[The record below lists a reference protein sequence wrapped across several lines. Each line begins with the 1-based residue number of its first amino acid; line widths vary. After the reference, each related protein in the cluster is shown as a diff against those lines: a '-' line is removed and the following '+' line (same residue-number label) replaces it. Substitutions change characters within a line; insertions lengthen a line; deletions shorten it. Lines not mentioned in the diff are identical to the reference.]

1 MHDTAQPRPQEALIA
16 LDEVERAANDLADA
30 RGRLASSVDR
40 LRAAGFG
47 QQQIDGL
54 LARRVTDGVASRG

>member
-1 MHDTAQPRPQEALIA
+1 
-16 LDEVERAANDLADA
+16 
-30 RGRLASSVDR
+30 VDR

-54 LARRVTDGVASRG
+54 LARQVSDGVASRG